1 MMTLDRIMANMQM
14 EEREIIMDKMVAASR
29 DILENNCRYGIY

>member
-1 MMTLDRIMANMQM
+1 MMTLDRIMANMPM

-29 DILENNCRYGIY
+29 DILKLL

>member
-1 MMTLDRIMANMQM
+1 MMTLDRIMANMPL

-29 DILENNCRYGIY
+29 DILKLL